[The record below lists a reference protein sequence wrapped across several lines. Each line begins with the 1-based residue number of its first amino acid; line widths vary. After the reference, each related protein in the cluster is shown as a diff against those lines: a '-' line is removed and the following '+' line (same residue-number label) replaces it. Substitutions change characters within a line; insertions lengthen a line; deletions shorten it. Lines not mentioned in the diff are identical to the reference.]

1 MIKPSVNLQE
11 LRRRIYRKAKA
22 EKTKRFWGLYVH
34 VCKLETLGAAYQAI
48 MRKIRRFAMK
58 QKGRPGCG
66 WKRWSNEAIYK
77 DWGLVNDYRV
87 QYFYRSPVKVS
98 PAYQADSAL

>member
-11 LRRRIYRKAKA
+11 LRRRIYRKAKV
-22 EKTKRFWGLYVH
+22 ES
-34 VCKLETLGAAYQAI
+34 
-48 MRKIRRFAMK
+48 
-58 QKGRPGCG
+58 CG

-87 QYFYRSPVKVS
+87 RYFYRSIVKVS
-98 PAYQADSAL
+98 PAH